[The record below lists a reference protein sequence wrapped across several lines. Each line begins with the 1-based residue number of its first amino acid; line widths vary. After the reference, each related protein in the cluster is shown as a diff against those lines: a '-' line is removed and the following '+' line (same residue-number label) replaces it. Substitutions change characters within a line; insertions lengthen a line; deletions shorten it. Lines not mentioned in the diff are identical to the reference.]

1 MRRLLIA
8 AIAVVATLTGNAHA
22 AAMQYKIGD
31 TIPAKLSFT
40 DYHGKTHTIGEY
52 RGHPL
57 VLEWTNY
64 GCPFTQKH
72 YNSGNMPKL
81 QKTYTAKGV
90 TWVSVISSAPG
101 SQGYL
106 TTAEAPAAA
115 KRMGFAG
122 TTIALD
128 PAGTLGRAFGAQT
141 TPDMFIMDANGTLVY
156 RGAIDSIPSF
166 DPDDIAKADNY
177 VADALNALL
186 AGKPVTVAETVS
198 YGCSVKY

>member
-1 MRRLLIA
+1 MLRLAATIVALIA
-8 AIAVVATLTGNAHA
+8 ATVAGAHA
-22 AAMQYKIGD
+22 VTPYKVGD
-31 TIPAKLSFT
+31 AVPANLSFT
-40 DYHGKTHTIGEY
+40 GSDGKTHTMGEY

-72 YNSGNMPKL
+72 YFSGNMQKL

-90 TWVSVISSAPG
+90 AWVSVISSAPG
-101 SQGYL
+101 KQGYL
-106 TTAEAPAAA
+106 TQAGAPAAV

-122 TTIALD
+122 TAVALD
-128 PAGTLGRAFGAQT
+128 PHGTLGLAFGAQT
-141 TPDMFIMDANGTLVY
+141 TPDMVIINGEGKLAY

-166 DPDDIAKADNY
+166 SQDDIAKADNY

-186 AGKPVTVAETVS
+186 AGKPVAVPQTEP
-198 YGCSVKY
+198 YGCSIKY